1 MRGSGSK
8 GGGETTIVPPEI
20 GPSNE
25 DGEKGREGERME
37 RRGNPFFARDRNKIR
52 RKERLWWW
60 TREIGVREEEE
71 EAFAARVSLD

>member
-25 DGEKGREGERME
+25 DGEKGREG
-37 RRGNPFFARDRNKIR
+37 GKD
-52 RKERLWWW
+52 
-60 TREIGVREEEE
+60 GEEGK
-71 EAFAARVSLD
+71 SLFRTGQK

>member
-52 RKERLWWW
+52 RKERWWW
-60 TREIGVREEEE
+60 TREIGVREQ
-71 EAFAARVSLD
+71 EATFAARVSLD